1 MSRVTFRGRTL
12 STAELAALRRE
23 IESFDN
29 IDVVADEMRE
39 LIEQAFPDLIDRL
52 PPRLKS

>member
-1 MSRVTFRGRTL
+1 M
-12 STAELAALRRE
+12 LRSH
-23 IESFDN
+23 IESFDS

-39 LIEQAFPDLIDRL
+39 LIEQAFPDLIDKL